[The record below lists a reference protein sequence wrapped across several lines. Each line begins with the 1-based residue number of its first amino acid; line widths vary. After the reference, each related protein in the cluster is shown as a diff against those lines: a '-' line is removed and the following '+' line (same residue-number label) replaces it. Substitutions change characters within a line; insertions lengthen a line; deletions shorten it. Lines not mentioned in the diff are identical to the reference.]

1 VVVPGY
7 EDSLLIKHPLAEAAG
22 GDARH
27 GGGQQFA
34 SKDDRL
40 EDFEG
45 MGDGGEVNL
54 RSPDERTCL
63 LMKPSGGK
71 SGL

>member
-1 VVVPGY
+1 
-7 EDSLLIKHPLAEAAG
+7 
-22 GDARH
+22 
-27 GGGQQFA
+27 
-34 SKDDRL
+34 
-40 EDFEG
+40 
-45 MGDGGEVNL
+45 MGDGSEVNL